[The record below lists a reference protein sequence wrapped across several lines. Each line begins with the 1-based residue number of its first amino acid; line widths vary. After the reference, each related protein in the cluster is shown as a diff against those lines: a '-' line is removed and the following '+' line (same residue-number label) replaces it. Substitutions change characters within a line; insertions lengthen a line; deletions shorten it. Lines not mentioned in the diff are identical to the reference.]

1 MSGIAYTDFATAAKI
16 GPHMFEPAF
25 NTAHLADKT
34 GDLQTAYVVVQKA
47 LKNFPDHS
55 DSNELLKQLQK
66 HFGFYLSITNIALQS
81 FARYLESPED
91 PPYS

>member
-1 MSGIAYTDFATAAKI
+1 MRRGNVESARAFFATAGKI

-66 HFGFYLSITNIALQS
+66 HFSVL
-81 FARYLESPED
+81 
-91 PPYS
+91 

>member
-1 MSGIAYTDFATAAKI
+1 LRKNSKNKENYLFPGVLEMRRGNVESARAFFATAAKI

-47 LKNFPDHS
+47 LKNFPEHS
-55 DSNELLKQLQK
+55 DSNDLLKQLQK
-66 HFGFYLSITNIALQS
+66 HFSVL
-81 FARYLESPED
+81 
-91 PPYS
+91 